1 MGFTLNWRWKK
12 KGNMGRE
19 KGRLESPRVYIWSV
33 LKAERNHLEI
43 IRRRMP
49 SGMICVIRKPIQGLP
64 W

>member
-1 MGFTLNWRWKK
+1 MEEE
-12 KGNMGRE
+12 GNMGRE